1 MCYSI
6 YVSTDSNQ
14 DLSDGNGELIHFQ
27 KEAIAEPFSALLRHE
42 NQWFVGSKSV
52 CSCTFRHLFSTELGF
67 SEPVNWFEEDE
78 DEIEATLL
86 FIKIVRRLIDQGH
99 QVDCIDAWYG
109 VTKEDITEMKV
120 NLKNLDNEQFRF
132 FENQHFI
139 FNNGD

>member
-14 DLSDGNGELIHFQ
+14 NLSDGNGELIHFQ
-27 KEAIAEPFSALLRHE
+27 KEAIAEPFNTLLRHE

-67 SEPVNWFEEDE
+67 SEPVDWFEEDE

-99 QVDCIDAWYG
+99 RVDCIDAWY
-109 VTKEDITEMKV
+109 VTAKGDITEMKV
-120 NLKNLDNEQFRF
+120 NLKDLDDEQFRLLD
-132 FENQHFI
+132 NQLFI

>member
-27 KEAIAEPFSALLRHE
+27 KEAIAEPFNTLLRHE

-52 CSCTFRHLFSTELGF
+52 CSCTFRHLSSTELGF
-67 SEPVNWFEEDE
+67 SEPVDWFEEDE

-99 QVDCIDAWYG
+99 QVDCIDSWYG

-120 NLKNLDNEQFRF
+120 NLKDLDDEQFRF
-132 FENQHFI
+132 FENRHFI

>member
-14 DLSDGNGELIHFQ
+14 DLSGDNGELIHFR
-27 KEAIAEPFSALLRHE
+27 KEAIAEPFSTLLRHE
-42 NQWFVGSKSV
+42 NQWFLGSKSV

-67 SEPVNWFEEDE
+67 SEPVDWFEEDE
-78 DEIEATLL
+78 DQIEATLL
-86 FIKIVRRLIDQGH
+86 FIKIVRRLIVQGH
-99 QVDCIDAWYG
+99 QVDCLDAWYG
-109 VTKEDITEMKV
+109 VAKEDITEMKV
-120 NLKNLDNEQFRF
+120 NLKDLDDEQFRF

>member
-14 DLSDGNGELIHFQ
+14 DLSGGNGELLQFR
-27 KEAIAEPFSALLRHE
+27 KEAIAEPFSTLLRHE

-52 CSCTFRHLFSTELGF
+52 CSCTFRHLLSTELGF
-67 SEPVNWFEEDE
+67 SEPVDWFEEGE

-86 FIKIVRRLIDQGH
+86 FIKIVRRLIVQRH
-99 QVDCIDAWYG
+99 QVDCLDAWYC
-109 VTKEDITEMKV
+109 VAKEDITEMKV
-120 NLKNLDNEQFRF
+120 NLKDLDDEQFRF

>member
-1 MCYSI
+1 VCYSI
-6 YVSTDSNQ
+6 YVSTDSDQ
-14 DLSDGNGELIHFQ
+14 DLTGGNGELIHFR
-27 KEAIAEPFSALLRHE
+27 KEAIAEPFSTLLRHE

-67 SEPVNWFEEDE
+67 SEPVDWFEEDE

-109 VTKEDITEMKV
+109 AAKGDITEMKV
-120 NLKNLDNEQFRF
+120 NLKDLDDEQFRF